1 MIFCGNSPTHHPSAI
16 QHSCPGGRKRSVTQF
31 GLSGLWRSS
40 ASSNSRCTRYPIR
53 NVQSPKSRARG
64 SSSLRDV
71 CIARIM
77 CYSCVLQAA
86 RSRSYENISI
96 LCVLLGHLTRRSLV
110 SNPEDNRRAKAFVGQ
125 GLIPHLET
133 TLRLDRSSSG
143 V

>member
-1 MIFCGNSPTHHPSAI
+1 MIFYGNSPTHHPSAI

-31 GLSGLWRSS
+31 GSS
-40 ASSNSRCTRYPIR
+40 ALGRS
-53 NVQSPKSRARG
+53 

-77 CYSCVLQAA
+77 SYSCVPQAA

-96 LCVLLGHLTRRSLV
+96 PCVRLGHLTRRSLV
-110 SNPEDNRRAKAFVGQ
+110 SNPEDNGRAKAFVGE

-133 TLRLDRSSSG
+133 TLRLDREVSNS
-143 V
+143 